1 MPVEIPN
8 VGAAD
13 PELRTSPILDD
24 EEEEAS
30 LDAELESGVC
40 YFNGLAYPI
49 GHHVRSGGEV
59 LHCVGRGVWV
69 RAGEIE
75 P

>member
-1 MPVEIPN
+1 MPTNMPK

-13 PELRTSPILDD
+13 PELRTSPILED
-24 EEEEAS
+24 EEGDT

-40 YFNGLAYPI
+40 YFNGLAYPL
-49 GHHVRSGGEV
+49 GQYVRSGDEV
-59 LHCVGRGVWV
+59 LQCTGRGVWV
-69 RAGEIE
+69 RRGELE

>member
-1 MPVEIPN
+1 MAQDISN
-8 VGAAD
+8 VGAPD

-24 EEEEAS
+24 EEEAS

-49 GHHVRSGGEV
+49 GQYVRSGDEV
-59 LHCVGRGVWV
+59 LQCTGPGIWIRE
-69 RAGEIE
+69 GEIE

>member
-1 MPVEIPN
+1 MAQDISN
-8 VGAAD
+8 VGAPD

-24 EEEEAS
+24 EEEAS

-49 GHHVRSGGEV
+49 GQYVRSGDEV
-59 LHCVGRGVWV
+59 LQCTGRGVWI
-69 RAGEIE
+69 REGEIE